1 MLRGCVGRVCWEGV
15 LGECDGRVMGGEG
28 GWEGDGKVRVL
39 NVPLTI
45 SCSKDVVQKNKHVA
59 GHVECKVVAE
69 KDTNIHLQY
78 SLVISLTPGTTMTT

>member
-1 MLRGCVGRVCWEGV
+1 
-15 LGECDGRVMGGEG
+15 MGGEG

-78 SLVISLTPGTTMTT
+78 SLVISLTPGTTMTTWRSWRHDDHAQEIKSTGS